1 MKKSTT
7 SSNNPN
13 NKILSYQLTETFIMK
28 NFLIKNVLLIST
40 MFISTFSF
48 ASNIAID
55 PTNIYPKVKLET
67 SMGIIIVELD
77 RVKAPITVDN
87 FLTYVVTGEYNNTVF
102 HRIVEDFIVQG
113 GGYDE
118 DFTPL
123 KTNGDIVNESGNGLK
138 NEIGTIAMAKEN
150 RPHTAN
156 RQFFFNINNNTSLD
170 PGRRWGYTVFG
181 AIVEGDEVLEAM
193 AKVNTD
199 YNEALG
205 WENVP
210 IEPVK
215 LIKAT
220 LLPAD

>member
-1 MKKSTT
+1 MKNIVNFVINCTFFFTLTLLSA
-7 SSNNPN
+7 SAYSNN
-13 NKILSYQLTETFIMK
+13 
-28 NFLIKNVLLIST
+28 
-40 MFISTFSF
+40 
-48 ASNIAID
+48 IALD

-67 SMGIIIVELD
+67 SMGIIVVELD

-113 GGYDE
+113 GGYDI
-118 DFTPL
+118 DFSAK
-123 KTNGDIVNESGNGLK
+123 KTNKDIVNESGNGLK

-156 RQFFFNINNNTSLD
+156 RQFFFNSNDNTNLD
-170 PGRRWGYTVFG
+170 PGRNWGYTVFG
-181 AIVEGDEVLEAM
+181 AIVEGEAVLEAM
-193 AKVNTD
+193 AKVATNYDNST
-199 YNEALG
+199 G
-205 WENVP
+205 WNNVP
-210 IEPVK
+210 VEPVI

>member
-1 MKKSTT
+1 MKNLFS
-7 SSNNPN
+7 
-13 NKILSYQLTETFIMK
+13 FIMTSA
-28 NFLIKNVLLIST
+28 LLLNLAL
-40 MFISTFSF
+40 FS
-48 ASNIAID
+48 AAAYTKNIAID

-67 SMGIIIVELD
+67 SLGIIIVELD

-87 FLTYVVTGEYNNTVF
+87 FLTYVISGEYNNTIF

-113 GGYDE
+113 GGYDA
-118 DFTPL
+118 DFLPK

-138 NEIGTIAMAKEN
+138 NEMGTIAMAKEN

-156 RQFFFNINNNTSLD
+156 RQFFFNINDNTSLD

-181 AIVEGDEVLEAM
+181 AIVEGDDVLAAI
-193 AKVNTD
+193 AKVKTD
-199 YNEALG
+199 YNDALG

-210 IEPVK
+210 LEPVT

-220 LLPAD
+220 LLPAE

>member
-1 MKKSTT
+1 M
-7 SSNNPN
+7 
-13 NKILSYQLTETFIMK
+13 
-28 NFLIKNVLLIST
+28 
-40 MFISTFSF
+40 FSF
-48 ASNIAID
+48 PAHTKNIAID

-87 FLTYVVTGEYNNTVF
+87 FLTYVVTGEYNNTIF

-113 GGYDE
+113 GGYDA
-118 DFTPL
+118 DFVPK
-123 KTNGDIVNESGNGLK
+123 KTNTDIVNESGNGLK

-156 RQFFFNINNNTSLD
+156 RQFFFNINDNTNLD

-193 AKVNTD
+193 AKVKAD

-210 IEPVK
+210 LEPVM

-220 LLPAD
+220 LLPAE

>member
-1 MKKSTT
+1 
-7 SSNNPN
+7 
-13 NKILSYQLTETFIMK
+13 MK
-28 NFLIKNVLLIST
+28 NS
-40 MFISTFSF
+40 FSF
-48 ASNIAID
+48 IIASIIFTNIALFSFSVHSKNIAID

-87 FLTYVVTGEYNNTVF
+87 FLTYVVTGEYNNTIF

-113 GGYDE
+113 GGYDV
-118 DFTPL
+118 DFIPK
-123 KTNGDIVNESGNGLK
+123 KTNKDIVNESGNGLK

-156 RQFFFNINNNTSLD
+156 RQFFFNINDNTNLD
-170 PGRRWGYTVFG
+170 PGRRWGYAVFG
-181 AIVEGDEVLEAM
+181 AIVEGDEVLEAI
-193 AKVNTD
+193 AKVKAD

-210 IEPVK
+210 LEPVI

-220 LLPAD
+220 LLPEE